1 MVNPTYLIHFER
13 WCGSLRRGT
22 RGLLRGIFPKLV
34 RVVRLNERVGWCG
47 SSVWPKSEAI
57 GPALDNASGECA
69 ELERVVELVNNPEGT
84 GPPKSLFSRH

>member
-1 MVNPTYLIHFER
+1 MG
-13 WCGSLRRGT
+13 WSLPRGT

-57 GPALDNASGECA
+57 GPALDNVSGNCA
-69 ELERVVELVNNPEGT
+69 ELEHAVKLVNNLEGT
-84 GPPKSLFSRH
+84 GPRKS